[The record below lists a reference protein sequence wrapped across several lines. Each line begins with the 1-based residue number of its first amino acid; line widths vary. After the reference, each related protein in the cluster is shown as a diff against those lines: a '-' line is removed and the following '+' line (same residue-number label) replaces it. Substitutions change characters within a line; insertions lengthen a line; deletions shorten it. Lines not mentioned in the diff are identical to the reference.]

1 MSDNCMNEATFE
13 AQLNGELKK
22 VFPTLNHLKITH
34 QKVFTLRLGHHII
47 GLNALE
53 RERLYGRSD
62 VLIEYENKP
71 LAIIELK
78 RKGHAITLDDK
89 EQGIS
94 YARLITPMPPLV
106 IVTNGDTVKFYK
118 AYDKTELQFKSID
131 EQAIETLFCDAINC
145 AAKEH
150 DEAVNILI
158 GKQPDIW
165 TKIIKE
171 STNVVFEGRK
181 GEVVDFTYPLIKDVV
196 FKRKIVTDLGNL
208 ICSGEKLISLI
219 GPPLSGKTNVLYQLC
234 TSSEFD
240 KIVPIYIDASIT
252 LHGIFKH
259 LAMQFSRTLFK
270 NMSVEEVRQW
280 VLTAFRN
287 NVDGQLVIVIDGWS
301 TCAKDEIMKDVEE
314 LILLSDNNNI
324 SIVISMD
331 DTTFKQV
338 SYIPGR
344 PTKTE
349 LGRRAKQVNLL
360 PIDKEEIENIAEY
373 IFEKYSACFHN
384 GAFYNTEYRHPR
396 ILRILL
402 ASLYKSRNGK
412 KLESD
417 DERTKF
423 FSLPSLTD
431 VAVISSCWD
440 KFATDTILRT
450 DMKFLAK
457 AHVLDESNRQM
468 YPELA
473 IMSHGRGHITWETS
487 EGTLGNERLNRL
499 LEQGILERIN
509 GPRGKELVLPKTPE
523 LLSIAAGYYI
533 SQEALILLSQGQ
545 FEQAYDFI
553 IDSSFPLPLGDIAA
567 AKALIEISISNVQA
581 FTDIVNRLLE
591 DKPSE
596 SNLGEGSLV
605 CADFPGIGII
615 NLRFGEGMNET
626 AIGNYHPWL
635 ILSQI
640 ACLPIGDENGGR
652 NIHLRILATL
662 GSYSGLLRRPD
673 DFHNYDL
680 EGLHFHDIEGRGSML
695 CRKVGIVEPITYA
708 IQQGFYSMPEEMLKL
723 CDWAKQNDAYHLIWR
738 ITTAAHTTATCV
750 NEKISKASEHAIS
763 LLDSY
768 NEANKK
774 ECISEDIKANEN
786 KEHVTKSPI
795 VVGDKIGRNH
805 PCPCKSGK
813 KYKKCCGKS

>member
-1 MSDNCMNEATFE
+1 MSNNCMNEATFE

-34 QKVFTLRLGHHII
+34 QKVLTLRLGHHII

-78 RKGHAITLDDK
+78 RKGNEITIGDK

-106 IVTNGDTVKFYK
+106 IVTNGDNVKFYK
-118 AYDKTELQFKSID
+118 TYDKTELQFKSVD
-131 EQAIETLFCDAINC
+131 EQTIETLFFDAINC

-150 DEAVNILI
+150 DEAVNILL

-165 TKIIKE
+165 TKVIKE
-171 STNVVFEGRK
+171 FTNTVFEGRK
-181 GEVVDFTYPLIKDVV
+181 GEITDFTYPLIKDIS
-196 FKRKIVTDLGNL
+196 FKRKIVSDLGNL
-208 ICSGEKLISLI
+208 IYSGEKLISLI
-219 GPPLSGKTNVLYQLC
+219 GPPLSGKTNLLYQLC

-240 KIVPIYIDASIT
+240 KIVPLYIDAST
-252 LHGIFKH
+252 TMHGIFKQ

-270 NMSVEEVRQW
+270 NMSIEEVRQW
-280 VLTAFRN
+280 ILTAFRN
-287 NVDGQLVIVIDGWS
+287 NVDGQLVIIIDGWS

-314 LILLSDNNNI
+314 LILLSDNKNI
-324 SIVISMD
+324 TIVLSMD

-338 SYIPGR
+338 SYVPSR

-360 PIDKEEIENIAEY
+360 PIDKEEMESIAEY

-384 GAFYNTEYRHPR
+384 GAFHNAEYRHPR

-402 ASLYKSRNGK
+402 ASLYKSGIGTKHER
-412 KLESD
+412 D
-417 DERTKF
+417 DGRMSF

-431 VAVISSCWD
+431 VSVISSCWD
-440 KFATDTILRT
+440 KFATDTILRS

-457 AHVLDESNRQM
+457 AHVLDESNRRM
-468 YPELA
+468 YPELS
-473 IMSHGRGHITWETS
+473 IMSHGRGHIIWETAES
-487 EGTLGNERLNRL
+487 TLGNERLNRL

-533 SQEALILLSQGQ
+533 SQEALRLLSQGQ

-553 IDSSFPLPLGDIAA
+553 IESSFPLPLGDIAA
-567 AKALIEISISNVQA
+567 AKALIEISLSNAQA
-581 FTDIVNRLLE
+581 FTDIVYRLLE
-591 DKPSE
+591 DEPSE
-596 SNLGEGSLV
+596 SNLGEGSLIS
-605 CADFPGIGII
+605 ADFPGIGII
-615 NLRFGEGMNET
+615 NLHFGEGMNET

-640 ACLPIGDENGGR
+640 ACLPIGDENGSR

-673 DFHNYDL
+673 DLNNYDL

-695 CRKVGIVEPITYA
+695 CRNVGIVEPITYA

-723 CDWAKQNDAYHLIWR
+723 CNWAKKNDDFHLMWR
-738 ITTAAHTTATCV
+738 ILTAAQTTTTCV
-750 NEKISKASEHAIS
+750 DEKICKASEQAIR
-763 LLDSY
+763 LLDSC
-768 NEANKK
+768 NEASK
-774 ECISEDIKANEN
+774 EKCISDERKANDN
-786 KEHVTKSPI
+786 IEHITKSPI
-795 VVGDKIGRNH
+795 IVGDKIGRNH